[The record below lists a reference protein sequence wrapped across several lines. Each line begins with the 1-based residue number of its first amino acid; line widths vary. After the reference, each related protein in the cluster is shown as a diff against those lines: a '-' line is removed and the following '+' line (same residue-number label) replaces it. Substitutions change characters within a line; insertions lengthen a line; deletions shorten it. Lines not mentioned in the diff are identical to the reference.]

1 MENVIKGSI
10 VTHAHSGATA
20 IVISKWLNP
29 WTNQIVLNVRLVHNH
44 QVAMW
49 NSLSVMGGAA

>member
-29 WTNQIVLNVRLVHNH
+29 WTNQIVLNVRIVHNR
-44 QVAMW
+44 QQATW
-49 NSLSVMGGAA
+49 NSLNIVGGA